1 MKPIEFSSKNGVF
14 DMNDFITQCDAAT
27 SEVPLTDAPAEET
40 PAPCPCCGGAAHVP
54 APEPVAMPEPQA
66 EEVPVADGPD
76 PMVYSPL
83 AEVIEELRMG
93 KLILVTDDPQR
104 ENEAD
109 LICAGQFATPQNIN
123 FMATHA
129 RGLICVPMS
138 AEKVD
143 AIGLPMQ
150 AQHNTEKLHTAF
162 TVSVDA
168 KEGTTTGIS
177 AFERSITTMKLADP
191 KATLDDFVQPGHCF
205 PLRAR
210 KGGVLRRAGHTEATV
225 DLLRIAGLE
234 PVGVCCEIMK
244 EDGTMA
250 RLGELGSFQKQ
261 YGLKACSL
269 AQIIEHRRHT
279 EQLVHREETVKLP
292 TDFGE
297 FICHSYH
304 SDIDGQTHLALV
316 HGDIDP
322 EKPVLC
328 RVHSECLTGDVFGSR
343 RCDCGSQLHTAM
355 RRVAQEGGVILYLRQ
370 EGRGIGLSAKLHAY
384 KLQEQGLDT
393 VDANIKLGFAPDL
406 RDYGVGAQI
415 LRDLGVRH
423 LRLMTNNPKKM
434 VGLSGHGLDIVEQV
448 PISIPANEDN
458 RHYLETKRDRMGH
471 TL

>member
-1 MKPIEFSSKNGVF
+1 MGTVEFPARDGAF
-14 DMNDFITQCDAAT
+14 DMNDFINRCDAAVSGQDT
-27 SEVPLTDAPAEET
+27 TPLPHDEPAPA
-40 PAPCPCCGGAAHVP
+40 
-54 APEPVAMPEPQA
+54 APECD
-66 EEVPVADGPD
+66 VPVADGPD
-76 PMVYSPL
+76 PIVYSPL
-83 AEVIEELRMG
+83 EEVVEELRLG
-93 KLILVTDDPQR
+93 RLILVTDDPSR

-129 RGLICVPMS
+129 RGLICVPM
-138 AEKVD
+138 APERVD

-150 AQHNTEKLHTAF
+150 TQHNTEKLHTAF

-191 KATLDDFVQPGHCF
+191 AAALADFVQPGHSF

-210 KGGVLRRAGHTEATV
+210 EGGVLRRAGHTEATV
-225 DLLRIAGLE
+225 DLMHIAHLQ

-250 RLGELGSFQKQ
+250 RLGELGSFQKKFA
-261 YGLKACSL
+261 LKACSL
-269 AQIIEHRRHT
+269 AQIIAYRQRT
-279 EQLVHREETVKLP
+279 ETLIERDEVVKLP
-292 TDFGE
+292 TAYGDFM
-297 FICHSYH
+297 CHSYR
-304 SDIDGQTHLALV
+304 SKVDGQTHLALV
-316 HGDIDP
+316 HGEIDP

-343 RCDCGSQLHTAM
+343 RCDCGDQLHRAM
-355 RRVAQEGGVILYLRQ
+355 ERVAKDGGVILYLRQ
-370 EGRGIGLSAKLHAY
+370 EGRGIGLAAKLHAY

-423 LRLMTNNPKKM
+423 LRLLTNNPRKI
-434 VGLSGHGLDIVEQV
+434 VGLSGHGLDVVEHL
-448 PISIPANEDN
+448 PISIPPNEDN
-458 RHYLETKRDRMGH
+458 ARYLETKRDRMGH
-471 TL
+471 MI